1 MCLTFWKWG
10 VLFFTSWLFC
20 LFLQFCNT
28 IWTCLCLDM
37 IVFGPVCLNECL
49 ECFLLFRWE
58 TILPT
63 KVLTIFC
70 FSISGEETIFVFPVF
85 QYSFA
90 EVFRLLSSAQGW
102 CRETEARETKIC
114 WAIKS
119 FLQWE
124 RGRGGGLQVSSSR
137 LLANKNAYIQWEKY
151 TRAINILCNSS
162 DWPCSG
168 EGGEDEK

>member
-1 MCLTFWKWG
+1 MLLVLGLALIKLTYY
-10 VLFFTSWLFC
+10 LFNQWQIIHSWVIIHLS
-20 LFLQFCNT
+20 FLQFCNT

-58 TILPT
+58 TLLPT

-85 QYSFA
+85 QLQYSFA
-90 EVFRLLSSAQGW
+90 EVFRLISTAQGW

-119 FLQWE
+119 FFLQWE
-124 RGRGGGLQVSSSR
+124 G
-137 LLANKNAYIQWEKY
+137 IQWVCLHTMREIHKSNQY
-151 TRAINILCNSS
+151 FM
-162 DWPCSG
+162 
-168 EGGEDEK
+168 